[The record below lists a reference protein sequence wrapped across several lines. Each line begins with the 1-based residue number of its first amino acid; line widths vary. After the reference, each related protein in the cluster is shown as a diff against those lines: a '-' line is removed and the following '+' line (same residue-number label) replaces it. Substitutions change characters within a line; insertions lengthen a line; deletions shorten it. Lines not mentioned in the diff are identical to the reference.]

1 MKKLDLT
8 IFIIMFLVI
17 LSAFYYQ
24 DTVTSRKKE
33 DLVIF
38 VDAAVQLVES
48 EGEEAFPDFYTDQWI
63 DGDLYIFIWQLDGVR
78 LVYPPDPEAVN
89 QDMSNLLDYEG
100 KPIGNIFIETAI
112 EGDGWVEYMWPKPGE
127 MHPSPKLTYIKR
139 ADYEDSSYLVGA
151 GVYI

>member
-1 MKKLDLT
+1 M
-8 IFIIMFLVI
+8 I
-17 LSAFYYQ
+17 LSAFFYQ
-24 DTVTSRKKE
+24 DTVTSRRKE
-33 DLVIF
+33 ELVLF
-38 VDAAVQLVES
+38 VDAAVELVES

-63 DGDLYIFIWQLDGVR
+63 DGDLYIFIWQLDGIR
-78 LVYPPDPEAVN
+78 RVYPPDPEAVN
-89 QDMSNLLDYEG
+89 QDMSNLQDYDE

-127 MHPSPKLTYIKR
+127 TQPSRKLTYIKR

>member
-8 IFIIMFLVI
+8 IFIIISLVI

-24 DTVTSRKKE
+24 DRVTSRKKE
-33 DLVIF
+33 DLFLF

-63 DGDLYIFIWQLDGVR
+63 DGDLYIFIWQLDGIR
-78 LVYPPDPEAVN
+78 RVYPPDPEAVN
-89 QDMSNLLDYEG
+89 QDMSNLQDYEG
-100 KPIGNIFIETAI
+100 KPIGNIFIETAT

-127 MHPSPKLTYIKR
+127 THPSRKLTYIKR